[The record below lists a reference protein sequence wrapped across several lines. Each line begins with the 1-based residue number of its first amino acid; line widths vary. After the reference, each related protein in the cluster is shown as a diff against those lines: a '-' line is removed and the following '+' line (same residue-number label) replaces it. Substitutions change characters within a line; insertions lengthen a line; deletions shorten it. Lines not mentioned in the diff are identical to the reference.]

1 MNDNLK
7 AFLDDKVAQ
16 YNRPEFIT
24 NDPVSI
30 PHLFSKKQ
38 DIEIMGFWAATL
50 AWGQRVTI
58 INKCK
63 ELITLMDAAPY
74 DFIINHEEPDLK
86 KLLHFKHR
94 TFNDIDTLYF
104 ISFFRWHY
112 QNFES
117 LEGAFVPSSNKPAVI
132 LNDSEGSNNEHALR
146 QAQGDNVMS
155 AEEALN
161 HFRSYFFSLPDFPHR
176 TKKHVSSP
184 SQKSTCKRLN
194 MFLRWMVRKDDN
206 GVDFG
211 IWNKLK
217 PADLICP
224 CDLHVDRVARKL
236 KLITRKQTDWQTA
249 LELTQNLRELDPL
262 DPVKYDFALFGL
274 GIEERWGIE
283 GILPE
288 F

>member
-1 MNDNLK
+1 M
-7 AFLDDKVAQ
+7 F
-16 YNRPEFIT
+16 T
-24 NDPVSI
+24 
-30 PHLFSKKQ
+30 KKQ

-58 INKCK
+58 IKKCR
-63 ELITLMDAAPY
+63 ELITLMDGAPY

-104 ISFFRWHY
+104 IAFFRWHY
-112 QNFES
+112 ERFES
-117 LEGAFVPSSNKPAVI
+117 LEDAFVPSNKPLVI
-132 LNDSEGSNNEHALR
+132 LNDSEGSIREHALR
-146 QAQGDNVMS
+146 QAQGDTPV
-155 AEEALN
+155 EVALN

-194 MFLRWMVRKDDN
+194 MFLRWMVRKDNN

-224 CDLHVDRVARKL
+224 CDLHVDRVARHL
-236 KLITRKQTDWQTA
+236 KLISRKQTDWQTA
-249 LELTQNLRELDPL
+249 LELTDHLRELDPL

-288 F
+288 FK